1 MPQSEIKIRA
11 LEWFGE
17 AAVRITYEL
26 LDGTVREGIFF
37 EAQIAEMELV
47 EAGQFWTFDADGDH
61 LKLAIEAR
69 RIRLAYHFDPYLA
82 IHTSLI
88 RPLPHQITAVYE
100 EMLSK
105 QPLRFLLA
113 DDPGAGKTIMAGL
126 LVKELLARG
135 EIERCLVVA
144 PGILVEQWQD
154 ELGEKF
160 GLEFD
165 LLTRDMIE
173 TSRTGNP
180 FNDRNFLIAR
190 LDMLARD
197 EELQQRLRA
206 SEEWDIIICDEA
218 HRMSATLSGRD
229 IRRTKRYDVGLLCGE
244 ASRYLLLMTAT
255 PHNGKEADFQLF
267 MALLDGDRFEGRFR
281 EGVVKADAIDMMRRL
296 TKEQLLTFEGTK
308 LFPERHAHTVKYE
321 LSDEEFALY
330 EAVTDY
336 VRNEWNRVNR
346 MAEGGGKRK
355 TAVGFALQILQ
366 RRLASSPAAI
376 HKSLSRRK
384 ERLQQDLWEFQ
395 EALRSSQ
402 GLPRHSYSFIDEIEE
417 GLDDN
422 DAFIEGE
429 DDENLTFASA
439 ADTVEQ
445 LETEI
450 AMLVRLESMAIGV
463 LRSGNDTKWNELKKI
478 LDDQRI
484 LDADGVG
491 RKLIIFTEARDTLEY
506 IAGKVSE
513 RLGRPNAVEMIHGG
527 VARERRRD
535 VIHRF
540 MQDRELL
547 VLVANDAAGEG
558 VNLQRGHLMVN
569 YDLPW
574 NPNRL
579 EQRFGRIHRIGQT
592 KACHLWNM
600 VATDTREGQVYE
612 RLLEKLER
620 AREALGGKVYD
631 VLGDLLEGVSLRDLL
646 WDAVQQGE
654 SDEVMARQFEK
665 IDDAVDVEHIHE
677 VVRTRKLTADA
688 MPESQVQE
696 IRLEMERAA
705 AERLQPHH
713 IQSFFMEA
721 FQKLKGKIKE
731 REQGRFEISRVPM
744 QIVDWNRNNRHGK
757 RILKE
762 YQRVCFDKKYVGQQ
776 PVAEFI
782 SPSHPLLDAVIEMIY
797 EQHSDLM
804 RLGAVMVEESD
815 LGSEPRAAFL
825 IEHAIQDGRTTS
837 GGNPLTISQRLQ
849 FASVDEE
856 GNIISEGM
864 APHLNL
870 RKPTEDERQVL
881 LKILNRGWLNA
892 NLEATVQS
900 YAITNLAR
908 QHLEDVLARRKPEID
923 KVEQEVRSRLT
934 REINY
939 WDKQAQRLRLEEKAG
954 KRTRLPAE
962 QAEGRAKTLSHRL
975 EARLALLAKERAITA
990 SAPVIRGGL
999 VIVPIG
1005 MLGSSVA
1012 VSSYGH
1018 FAADPIRRSE
1028 VEQLAMSAVM
1038 EAERDLGNEPTDV
1051 SAEKVGYDIR
1061 SFSPTT
1067 NKERFIEVKG
1077 RVPDADIITV
1087 TRNEIITSLNKP
1099 DDYILALVPVENGF
1113 VHQPRYVRRPFEV
1126 EPEFNTVSINFGLA
1140 ELMTRSDVPR

>member
-1 MPQSEIKIRA
+1 MPHQVVKIRA
-11 LEWFGE
+11 FEWYGE
-17 AAVRITYEL
+17 TAVNIVYEL
-26 LDGTVREGIFF
+26 PDGGVRDGIFY
-37 EAQIAEMELV
+37 EDQIAEMELV
-47 EAGQFWTFDADGDH
+47 EEGQFWTFDADGDH
-61 LKLAIEAR
+61 LKLAIEAQ
-69 RIRLAYHFDPYLA
+69 RIRLAHHFDPYLA

-100 EMLSK
+100 EMLSR

-165 LLTRDMIE
+165 LLTRDMVE

-180 FNDRNFLIAR
+180 FNDKNFLIAR

-197 EELQQRLRA
+197 EELQERLRA
-206 SEEWDIIICDEA
+206 SDEWDLIICDEA
-218 HRMSATLSGRD
+218 HRMSATLSGKD
-229 IRRTKRYDVGLLCGE
+229 IRRTKRYDVGQLCGDI
-244 ASRYLLLMTAT
+244 ARYLLLMTAT

-281 EGVVKADAIDMMRRL
+281 EGVDKADAIDMMRRL
-296 TKEQLLTFEGTK
+296 TKEELLTFEGTK
-308 LFPERHAHTVKYE
+308 LFPERHAHTVTYS
-321 LSDEEFALY
+321 LSDEEEALY

-336 VRNEWNRVNR
+336 VRNEWNRVQR
-346 MAEGGGKRK
+346 MEESGGKRK

-376 HKSLSRRK
+376 YKSLNRRK
-384 ERLQQDLWEFQ
+384 ERLQQDLVEFQ
-395 EALRSSQ
+395 EATRAHRQ
-402 GLPRHSYSFIDEIEE
+402 GPRHSYGFIDEIEE

-422 DAFIEGE
+422 EAFLEGE
-429 DDENLTFASA
+429 DDENLTFAST
-439 ADTVEQ
+439 ADTAEQ

-450 AMLVRLESMAIGV
+450 GMLKDLEAMALRV
-463 LRSGNDTKWNELKKI
+463 LRSGNDTKWTELKKI

-506 IAGKVSE
+506 IAERVSE
-513 RLGRPNAVEMIHGG
+513 RLGRPNAVDVIHGG
-527 VARERRRD
+527 VARERRRE

-592 KACHLWNM
+592 EVCHLWNM
-600 VATDTREGQVYE
+600 VAVNTREGLVYQ

-620 AREALGGKVYD
+620 AREALGGQVYD

-646 WDAVQQGE
+646 WDAVQEGE
-654 SDEVMARQFEK
+654 KDEVRNRQFEQ
-665 IDDAVDVEHIHE
+665 IDGAVDLDHIHE
-677 VVRTRKLTADA
+677 VVRTRKLTTDA

-696 IRLEMERAA
+696 IRLDMERAE

-713 IQSFFMEA
+713 IHSFFMEA
-721 FQKLKGKIKE
+721 FQSLKGKIVA
-731 REQGRFEISRVPM
+731 REPGRFEISRVPM
-744 QIVDWNRNNRHGK
+744 QIVDWNKNNRHGK
-757 RILKE
+757 RIRRD
-762 YQRVCFDKKYVGQQ
+762 YQRVCFDKQYVDQQ

-782 SPSHPLLDAVIEMIY
+782 SPGHPLLDAVIELIY
-797 EQHSDLM
+797 EQHSGLM
-804 RLGAVMVEESD
+804 KLGAVMVDESD
-815 LGSEPRAAFL
+815 FGTEPRAAFL

-837 GGNPLTISQRLQ
+837 NGNPLTISQKLQ
-849 FASVDEE
+849 FASVDEA
-856 GNIISEGM
+856 GQVISEGM

-870 RKPTEDERQVL
+870 RKPTDAEEAFL
-881 LKILNRGWLNA
+881 AHALNRDWLTA
-892 NLEATVQS
+892 NLEKAVQS
-900 YAITNLAR
+900 YAIRYLAR
-908 QHLEDVLARRKPEID
+908 QHFDAVTNRRKPEID
-923 KVEQEVRSRLT
+923 KVEQEVRSRLAK
-934 REINY
+934 EINY
-939 WDKQAQRLRLEEKAG
+939 WDKQAYRLRLEERAG
-954 KRTRLPAE
+954 KQTRLPAE
-962 QAEGRAKTLSHRL
+962 QAETRAKILGHRL
-975 EARLALLAKERAITA
+975 EARLALLARERAIT
-990 SAPVIRGGL
+990 SSSPVITGGL
-999 VIVPIG
+999 VIVPRG
-1005 MLGSSVA
+1005 MLAGQEPAGSP
-1012 VSSYGH
+1012 GH
-1018 FAADPIRRSE
+1018 FAADPLHRAA
-1028 VEQLAMSAVM
+1028 VEQLAMKAVM
-1038 EAERDLGNEPTDV
+1038 EAERTLGNRPTDV
-1051 SAEKVGYDIR
+1051 SHEKVGYDIR
-1061 SFSPTT
+1061 SLNPGT

-1077 RVPDADIITV
+1077 RIPDADIVTV

-1113 VHQPRYVRRPFEV
+1113 AHQPRYVRRPFEL
-1126 EPEFNTVSINFGLA
+1126 EPEFSTHSVNVKLA
-1140 ELMTRSDVPR
+1140 MLMERSEAPG